1 MTKNTIA
8 HVIWDFP
15 VMLFNI
21 AAKKIR
27 QRVVAREKEE
37 ARWLNG

>member
-1 MTKNTIA
+1 MTKNTIT

-27 QRVVAREKEE
+27 QREANRQKEA